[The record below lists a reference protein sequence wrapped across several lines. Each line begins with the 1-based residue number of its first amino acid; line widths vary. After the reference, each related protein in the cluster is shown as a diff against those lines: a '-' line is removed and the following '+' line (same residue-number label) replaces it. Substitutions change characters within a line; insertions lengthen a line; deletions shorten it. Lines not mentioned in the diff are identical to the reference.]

1 MKEITDRTE
10 AVARLKAKKTFSAED
25 LETIMALLRSEGG
38 CPWDREQTH
47 ESIRRNFIE
56 ETYEAVEAIDSH
68 DAALLQE
75 ELGDVLLQ
83 VFFHARISE
92 EAGEFSLADVYTGE
106 CLKMIERHPHIFGEV
121 RVDGSE
127 DVLNNW
133 EAIKREKKGQSTL
146 GETLDGVS
154 RSLPSLMR
162 AEKLAHKARKA
173 GEFRDEDALGALGD
187 RELAERLFAL
197 AAEADRRGLDAEK
210 LLYDQCEF
218 FIEQIKKID
227 EK

>member
-1 MKEITDRTE
+1 MIRFEEKPVYDMD
-10 AVARLKAKKTFSAED
+10 D
-25 LETIMALLRSEGG
+25 LVRLLRILRAPGG

-47 ESIRRNFIE
+47 ESIRRNLIE
-56 ETYEAVEAIDSH
+56 ETYEAVEAIDRN
-68 DAALLQE
+68 DPALLYE

-92 EAGEFSLADVYTGE
+92 EEGQFSLADVYTGE

-121 RVDGSE
+121 EVNGSE

-133 EAIKREKKGQSTL
+133 EAIKREKKGQTTL
-146 GETLDGVS
+146 GETLGSVS

-173 GEFRDEDALGALGD
+173 GEFRDEDALGALDD
-187 RELAERLFAL
+187 RELSDRLFAL

-210 LLYDQCEF
+210 LLYDRCEF

>member
-1 MKEITDRTE
+1 M
-10 AVARLKAKKTFSAED
+10 
-25 LETIMALLRSEGG
+25 RSPEG

-47 ESIRRNFIE
+47 ESIRRNLIE
-56 ETYEAVEAIDSH
+56 ETYEAVEAIDRDDQAH
-68 DAALLQE
+68 LCE

-92 EAGEFSLADVYTGE
+92 EEGRFSLADVYTGE

-121 RVDGSE
+121 KVNGSE

-146 GETLDGVS
+146 GETLGSVS

-173 GEFRDEDALGALGD
+173 GEFRDEDALGALDD
-187 RELAERLFAL
+187 RELSDRLFAL

-210 LLYDQCEF
+210 LLYDRCES

>member
-10 AVARLKAKKTFSAED
+10 AVARLTTKKTFTADD

-47 ESIRRNFIE
+47 ESIRRNLIE
-56 ETYEAVEAIDSH
+56 ETYEAVEAIDRG

-121 RVDGSE
+121 RVNGTE

-133 EAIKREKKGQSTL
+133 EAIKQEKKGQKTL
-146 GETLDGVS
+146 GETLGSVS

-162 AEKLAHKARKA
+162 AEKLAHKARKT
-173 GEFRDEDALGALGD
+173 GEFSDDAALGGLDD

-210 LLYDQCEF
+210 LLYDRCEE
-218 FIEQIKKID
+218 FIEKMKKNS
-227 EK
+227 

>member
-10 AVARLKAKKTFSAED
+10 TVARLTAKKTFTADD

-47 ESIRRNFIE
+47 ESIRRNLIE
-56 ETYEAVEAIDSH
+56 ETYEAVEAIDRG

-121 RVDGSE
+121 RVNGTE

-133 EAIKREKKGQSTL
+133 EAIKQEKKGQKTL
-146 GETLDGVS
+146 GETLESVS

-173 GEFRDEDALGALGD
+173 GKFGDDAALGGLDDG
-187 RELAERLFAL
+187 ELAERLFL
-197 AAEADRRGLDAEK
+197 
-210 LLYDQCEF
+210 
-218 FIEQIKKID
+218 
-227 EK
+227 

>member
-10 AVARLKAKKTFSAED
+10 AVARLTAKKTFTADD

-47 ESIRRNFIE
+47 ESIRRNLIE
-56 ETYEAVEAIDSH
+56 ETYEAVEAIDH
-68 DAALLQE
+68 GDAALLQE

-121 RVDGSE
+121 RVNGTE

-133 EAIKREKKGQSTL
+133 EAIKQEKKGQKTL
-146 GETLDGVS
+146 GETLESVS

-173 GEFRDEDALGALGD
+173 GISCDDAALGGLDD

-210 LLYDQCEF
+210 LLYDRCEE
-218 FIEQIKKID
+218 FIEKMKKNS
-227 EK
+227 

>member
-1 MKEITDRTE
+1 MISFDRTPE
-10 AVARLKAKKTFSAED
+10 GGKYKFDD
-25 LETIMALLRSEGG
+25 LYEVIRLLRSPGG
-38 CPWDREQTH
+38 CPWDRVQTH
-47 ESIRRNFIE
+47 RTLITPMVEEAYELVDAIEKESDDKL
-56 ETYEAVEAIDSH
+56 V
-68 DAALLQE
+68 E

-121 RVDGSE
+121 RVNGTE

-133 EAIKREKKGQSTL
+133 EAIKQEKKGQKTL
-146 GETLDGVS
+146 GETLESVS

-173 GEFRDEDALGALGD
+173 GISCDDAALGGLDD

-210 LLYDQCEF
+210 LLYDRCEE
-218 FIEQIKKID
+218 FIEKMKKNS
-227 EK
+227 